1 ARSTNT
7 RDEVLRTSIS
17 LCLDRSFS
25 ELSVTHPGIGF
36 MYDPASATGCE
47 NVAVDEDLLTR
58 ALTLVFEALTENAQ
72 ELEISVNA
80 EGNSLEGV
88 TEVQILAS
96 PNPVS
101 SKMIHQFNDSG
112 SNLIYDLA
120 KDEKNIMFKLGV
132 AASLFRRANGTVSF
146 ADLGDDGNLVML
158 TLPQNLYYEDADARQ
173 HRRASAH
180 A

>member
-1 ARSTNT
+1 
-7 RDEVLRTSIS
+7 
-17 LCLDRSFS
+17 
-25 ELSVTHPGIGF
+25 
-36 MYDPASATGCE
+36 M
-47 NVAVDEDLLTR
+47 AVDEDLLTR

-72 ELEISVNA
+72 DLEISINA

-101 SKMIHQFNDSG
+101 SKMILQFNDSG
-112 SNLIYDLA
+112 SNLISDLA

-158 TLPQNLYYEDADARQ
+158 TLPQNLYYEDADAKQ